1 MHLAI
6 IVPLFE
12 FLVAPSW
19 KILLKIPHLLRS
31 NPDVCVCACVSP
43 TYPLPLELLYRTHKC
58 RKEKCVSA
66 ILNLLLGGWLAVS
79 SRQLLLSS
87 FRQKSAEEAGWTS
100 EYCVRQKAN
109 ITVPQSFQELCGHEC
124 FFFFAETPQMLA
136 DFPKVSGTHLCK
148 DVPIWHTWPAW
159 HSLEKH
165 VQYQ

>member
-12 FLVAPSW
+12 FLVVASW

-31 NPDVCVCACVSP
+31 NPDVRVSP
-43 TYPLPLELLYRTHKC
+43 TYPLPLELLYRTYKC
-58 RKEKCVSA
+58 RKEKCVSV

-87 FRQKSAEEAGWTS
+87 FRQKSVEEAGWTS
-100 EYCVRQKAN
+100 EYCGRQKAN

-124 FFFFAETPQMLA
+124 FFFFAESPQCLLT
-136 DFPKVSGTHLCK
+136 SQRY
-148 DVPIWHTWPAW
+148 
-159 HSLEKH
+159 LEHIYVKMCPYGIPGLLDI
-165 VQYQ
+165 VWRNMCSTSKLS